1 VLSKIKSYFLLVK
14 FSHTVF
20 ALPFALLGFTMA
32 IFSTTDAF
40 QWEILIFIVLCMVF
54 ARNAAM
60 SFNRYCDREFDKKNP
75 RTAMREIPKGTISAK
90 NSLTFTIVNSVLFI
104 ICAGFFNK
112 TTLILSPVALAVILF
127 YSYTKRFTSLSHF
140 ILGLGLSIAPAGA
153 YLAIVEQLNLSIII
167 LSVCVL
173 LWTAGFDILYSLQ
186 DEEFDKKNHLF
197 SIPAKFGRRK
207 SLIISAIIHL
217 ICIICIVLFTI
228 LLETTFIMGIGTVIF
243 IGLLVY
249 QHLIIKPND
258 ISRINLAFGTLNGIA
273 SLIFSGMA
281 IIEIVYTA

>member
-1 VLSKIKSYFLLVK
+1 MLSKIKSYFLLVK